1 MAAGLKVSIGSG
13 IFGRKKSEIVLQKT
27 VVSMA
32 QFIGMEERR
41 KEYGGGAIATNFAH
55 YIHRVV

>member
-1 MAAGLKVSIGSG
+1 MEVSIGG
-13 IFGRKKSEIVLQKT
+13 RIFGRKKSEIVLQKT
-27 VVSMA
+27 VVSIA
-32 QFIGMEERR
+32 QFVGMEEGR